1 MSIIQTIQSSLE
13 ILHGWFYKSFMRTG
27 IRVVLLLGL
36 EPIEVSTVTK

>member
-13 ILHGWFYKSFMRTG
+13 VLHGWFYKFMRTG